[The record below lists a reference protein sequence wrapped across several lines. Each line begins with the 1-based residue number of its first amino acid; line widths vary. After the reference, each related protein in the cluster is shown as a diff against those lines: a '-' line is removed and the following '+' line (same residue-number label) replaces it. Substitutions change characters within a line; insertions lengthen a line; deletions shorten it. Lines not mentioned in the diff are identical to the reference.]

1 MSKAWKRFHLKKSNW
16 NFGQSSSITF
26 QQCHELMPIWW
37 ISIKLFWVSFFR
49 TCATSSKTHNLWQ
62 SVSQQHLF
70 HVSKPIANHGFTVLK
85 CFSPS
90 VMQDMWVWPGGI
102 KWTENILWEVGVW
115 SCMVERGNTN
125 VLDIATHIYHLQ
137 NSPII
142 INPKKRMTKLGTG
155 ITPLHAL
162 AFLSRSGGSMEM
174 GRWVLMN
181 RGEGRLSTC

>member
-49 TCATSSKTHNLWQ
+49 TCATFSKTHNLWQ

-90 VMQDMWVWPGGI
+90 VMQDMWVWHGGI
-102 KWTENILWEVGVW
+102 KWTENILREVGVW
-115 SCMVERGNTN
+115 SCMVERGYTN
-125 VLDIATHIYHLQ
+125 VLDIATHVYHLHI
-137 NSPII
+137 SPTI
-142 INPKKRMTKLGTG
+142 KKIRK
-155 ITPLHAL
+155 
-162 AFLSRSGGSMEM
+162 
-174 GRWVLMN
+174 
-181 RGEGRLSTC
+181 GEIVN

>member
-1 MSKAWKRFHLKKSNW
+1 MVQSHFNNAFFMNWCLFEEFQSNY
-16 NFGQSSSITF
+16 
-26 QQCHELMPIWW
+26 LR
-37 ISIKLFWVSFFR
+37 ISFLRS
-49 TCATSSKTHNLWQ
+49 CAASNKTHNLWQ
-62 SVSQQHLF
+62 NVSQQHLS
-70 HVSKPIANHGFTVLK
+70 HVSKPIANHDFTVLK
-85 CFSPS
+85 CFGPS
-90 VMQDMWVWPGGI
+90 VMQDMWVWHGGI
-102 KWTENILWEVGVW
+102 KWTENILREVGVW
-115 SCMVERGNTN
+115 SCMVERGYTN

-142 INPKKRMTKLGTG
+142 INPKKRMTKLGAE